1 MAYKG
6 SRTQRSRIKGLS
18 QAGSKAA
25 SDARLN
31 NFIENNRDL
40 KNQSTFESLLNTVS
54 NKPQKFSKNKES
66 RKEFVERQIRDND
79 GKINSAAQAMLDFYN
94 DGRNDYSRGLN
105 SLRTSSQPMMDAY
118 ARKFPIENFA
128 MNAGPMAFGAM
139 TGVPVS
145 LLQGAYDRAK
155 QGGQYLKENIG
166 PALSSGIDNT
176 MKFAESGLDTG
187 AQIVGDMSN
196 TGAQMIG
203 DVSDRGGELLQDL
216 TDKGTNIFEQ
226 ATAPNVED
234 LSFTVQNR
242 PTGPRENTVN
252 PLEKLLID
260 SGSVD
265 TAGVERLFKLPRNF
279 PGDFNNQYFTDI
291 PDDSLRDNYLVRN
304 PQSPY
309 FEASQQ
315 PGPGLYGMNLNQGGL
330 ASLNN
335 EDYMRLMGASNFGF

>member
-1 MAYKG
+1 MPPRQ
-6 SRTQRSRIKGLS
+6 RTTFKNKKPTTTYSYVEDRPMSASERLDTFIRNNP
-18 QAGSKAA
+18 AG
-25 SDARLN
+25 D
-31 NFIENNRDL
+31 NR
-40 KNQSTFESLLNTVS
+40 NTQQSTIQEVVADM
-54 NKPQKFSKNKES
+54 PQKFKNSTFKN
-66 RKEFVERQIRDND
+66 FTGND
-79 GKINSAAQAMLDFYN
+79 YSHMTQGQKMIFDFYN
-94 DGRNDYSRGLN
+94 DRNKYQRDMN
-105 SLRTSSQPMMDAY
+105 NLRTSSPEMRQAY
-118 ARKFPIENFA
+118 AQRFPVSNFA
-128 MNAGPMAFGAM
+128 MEKLPSIVGAM
-139 TGVPVS
+139 AGIPLS
-145 LLQGAYDRAK
+145 LFQSGFDKVK
-155 QGGQYLKENIG
+155 QGGQYVKENIG
-166 PALSSGIDNT
+166 SALSSGIDNT

-187 AQIVGDMSN
+187 AQIVGDLAN
-196 TGAQMIG
+196 TTAQMGG
-203 DVSDRGGELLQDL
+203 DVADRGGELLQDL

-309 FEASQQ
+309 FANSQQ
-315 PGPGLYGMNLNQGGL
+315 PGTGLYGMNLNQGGL

-335 EDYMRLMGASNFGF
+335 KDYMQLMGASNFGF

>member
-1 MAYKG
+1 MARKYQNQQNKNYRG
-6 SRTQRSRIKGLS
+6 SSTQRRRVNTTADAQLDRFIKNNPEGDRRNTEMPGLES
-18 QAGSKAA
+18 ILQDMSADRQAFVARNTNQDTGKMNQAAKAMVNFYR
-25 SDARLN
+25 DDRPEYARQM
-31 NFIENNRDL
+31 NRL
-40 KNQSTFESLLNTVS
+40 TN
-54 NKPQKFSKNKES
+54 
-66 RKEFVERQIRDND
+66 
-79 GKINSAAQAMLDFYN
+79 
-94 DGRNDYSRGLN
+94 
-105 SLRTSSQPMMDAY
+105 SSQPMADAY
-118 ARKFPIENFA
+118 ARRFPLTNFA
-128 MNAGPMAFGAM
+128 MKMGPTIAGGMV
-139 TGVPVS
+139 GVP
-145 LLQGAYDRAK
+145 LGALEKGFDRLK
-155 QGGQYLKENIG
+155 QGGRYLKENIG

-187 AQIVGDMSN
+187 AQIVGDLAN
-196 TGAQMIG
+196 TGAQMSG
-203 DVSDRGGELLQDL
+203 DVRDKGVELLQDL
-216 TDKGTNIFEQ
+216 TDKGINIFEQ

-291 PDDSLRDNYLVRN
+291 PDDSKRDNYLVRN

-315 PGPGLYGMNLNQGGL
+315 PGTGLYGMNLNQGGL